1 MELLHLKYFQTIARL
16 ESVTQAAEELHISQP
31 ALSKILARLEHE
43 LGRSL
48 FDRRNRQLHLNA
60 AGQVFLRHV
69 QRVFR
74 ELQEAEQA
82 LGGLSEMDD
91 SSVVA
96 ASSSSRLLPHLHH
109 GGRLADGGIGMI
121 GGILGGLGGFTGTP
135 VTLWYTLRGWDKDSG
150 RAVLQTFNIAMH
162 ALTLTVY
169 ALNGLVTA
177 DLGWLCL
184 WAVPAMVLPALI
196 GIRLYDRIDD
206 AAFRRLILM
215 LLLASG
221 VVLLA
226 TSLPRLLGFG

>member
-96 ASSSSRLLPHLHH
+96 ASSSSRLLT
-109 GGRLADGGIGMI
+109 AS
-121 GGILGGLGGFTGTP
+121 P
-135 VTLWYTLRGWDKDSG
+135 VSEG
-150 RAVLQTFNIAMH
+150 AE
-162 ALTLTVY
+162 
-169 ALNGLVTA
+169 
-177 DLGWLCL
+177 
-184 WAVPAMVLPALI
+184 
-196 GIRLYDRIDD
+196 
-206 AAFRRLILM
+206 
-215 LLLASG
+215 
-221 VVLLA
+221 
-226 TSLPRLLGFG
+226 